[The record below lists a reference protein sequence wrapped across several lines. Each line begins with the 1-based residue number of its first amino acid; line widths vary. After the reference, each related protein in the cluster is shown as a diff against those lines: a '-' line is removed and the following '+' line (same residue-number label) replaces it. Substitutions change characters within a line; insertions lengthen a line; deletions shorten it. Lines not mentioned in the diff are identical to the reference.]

1 MKTIKGVQSTVKPN
15 ALEFDDFHVYVNSNI
30 HEVEEENLP
39 EYEGDGESPTIYE
52 FDVEE
57 YTKDE
62 YIQVQDAQLKQTNS
76 LVTAMLSGEVQE

>member
-1 MKTIKGVQSTVKPN
+1 MKTIKGVQSTVKPS

-39 EYEGDGESPTIYE
+39 EREEGVSPTIYE

-76 LVTAMLSGEVQE
+76 LVTAMLSGEVQS

>member
-39 EYEGDGESPTIYE
+39 EREEGESPTIYE

-62 YIQVQDAQLKQTNS
+62 YIQVQDTQLKQTNS
-76 LVTAMLSGEVQE
+76 LVTAMLSGEVQS